1 MGLRQGH
8 GRHLDDCDRCLN
20 HVRVCEPLKCLALV
34 ATSCPEKHRPLI
46 CPQHLPA
53 LGKRGPLGRY
63 LPESTP
69 LRTDCAPA
77 GVALLPPSHLGPKA
91 SSGLHVAGLRRRR
104 LTSRPRR
111 LELDLGLFCLTKL
124 GRVEQGRQMPAAGSS
139 QGREHAEQVNR
150 QLSMRARTTWPLT
163 AQPLLASLRDWLASP
178 PMC

>member
-46 CPQHLPA
+46 CPQRLPA

-91 SSGLHVAGLRRRR
+91 SSGLHVAQEVDITTQAQEVDIKAAEIGAGPRFVL
-104 LTSRPRR
+104 LNKIGQGGAGPTDASSWFQSR
-111 LELDLGLFCLTKL
+111 
-124 GRVEQGRQMPAAGSS
+124 Q
-139 QGREHAEQVNR
+139 
-150 QLSMRARTTWPLT
+150 RT
-163 AQPLLASLRDWLASP
+163 R
-178 PMC
+178 